1 MERRVAPEVGRCA
14 TGIGSRSHERTPLG
28 RIPTAI
34 SPSQRAVPRL
44 VRTLP
49 RPGRIFY
56 GSIFAILAIALVVA
70 ELRNSRLQ
78 AWVASRITRG
88 FSFALAPDAS
98 STIRFPEDGPY
109 DRRLGYAGLDDRL
122 ARLAQRGYA
131 VRSQARLSPGL
142 SRLVAL
148 GLGPVYAEKDR
159 AGLHVEDRRGEPL
172 FEVEYPQRVYRDF
185 VQVPPLVMHTL
196 LFIENGELLEPGHP
210 RRNPAVEWDRL
221 AKVVSSALL
230 GDGNGH
236 RPSGGST
243 LATQI
248 EKFRHSPE
256 GRTASPT
263 EKLRQIASATLR
275 SYLDGPETLD
285 ARRRVVLAYLNTVP
299 LAGSPG
305 FGEVNGI
312 GDGLFAWYGADLD
325 ETSQLLAEGDAADAG
340 ARGLAYKQILSLFV
354 AQRRPSH
361 YLTHDRAGLGSL
373 TDHYLRLLFEE
384 GVIDADLRD
393 AALAAELEF
402 RAVPLALERGSF
414 TETKATDAVRAALLD
429 ALGESRLYDV
439 DRLDLRVRST
449 LDRRVQ
455 DEVTQRL
462 RSLAEPEVARAAGLV
477 APHLLAGSDPGGVVY
492 SLLVFERTGEGNAL
506 RVLADTLD
514 RPFNVNEGMKLD
526 LGSTA
531 KLRTLAHYLG
541 IVADLHAR
549 YAGLS
554 REVLRAEPVDPRD
567 ALRRFVIDEL
577 LARPGTTL
585 PQLLDAALERRY
597 SASPWEGFLTAG
609 GLHHFRNHDD
619 RFDESR
625 LSVRQAFASSVN
637 LPFVRL
643 MRDVVNHLVYGPS
656 GFARELLSDPQ
667 HPWRAEYLE
676 RFVEWESREYLLRF
690 YAKHRD
696 RAFAESLDAMAKA
709 RRPTARRLSGLFR
722 ALEPGAGPEAL
733 EAFLAAHLGDRMPP
747 ADLVHR
753 IYDDYAPSRFDLH
766 DRAYLARVHP
776 LELWLVAHLRDHPGA
791 SFAEVLAASPEARAS
806 AYRWLFRSR
815 FRGAQ
820 NRGIR
825 TILEQ
830 EAFLQVHRAWA
841 SLGYPFPTLVP
852 SLATAIGVSADRPA
866 ALAQLM
872 GIVQNEG
879 RLLPTRRLEELHF
892 AARTPYETVLGPVPT
907 EGRRVMQ
914 PEVAR
919 ALRDVLVEVVEN
931 GTARRLRGAFAH
943 ADGSPVE
950 VGGKTGTGDNRRKT
964 FGAGARLLES
974 RARSRT
980 ASFAFLLGERHFG
993 VITAFVDGPDAERY
1007 EFTSSLPLQVL
1018 KHLGPALV
1026 ELVEGYFPTTET
1038 KLTQRPGAPP
1048 RLCVTPSFGSAI

>member
-1 MERRVAPEVGRCA
+1 M
-14 TGIGSRSHERTPLG
+14 
-28 RIPTAI
+28 
-34 SPSQRAVPRL
+34 QRAVPRL
-44 VRTLP
+44 ARTIP
-49 RPGRIFY
+49 RPGRLFY
-56 GSIFAILAIALVVA
+56 GSLFVLLAAGLVVT

-78 AWVASRITRG
+78 AWAASRITRG
-88 FSFALAPDAS
+88 FGFALAPEAS
-98 STIRFPEDGPY
+98 PAIRFPEDGPY
-109 DRRLGYAGLDDRL
+109 DRRLGYAGLDARI
-122 ARLAQRGYA
+122 ARLAERGYA
-131 VRSQARLSPGL
+131 VRSQARLSPAL
-142 SRLVAL
+142 ERLVAL

-159 AGLHVEDRRGEPL
+159 AGLRVEDRRGVRL

-185 VQVPPLVMHTL
+185 AQVPALVVHSL

-210 RRNPAVEWDRL
+210 HRNPAVEWDRL
-221 AKVVSSALL
+221 ARVVSSALL
-230 GDGNGH
+230 GNGDGH

-256 GRTASPT
+256 GRTASPQ

-312 GDGLFAWYGADLD
+312 GDGLLAWYGADLD
-325 ETSQLLAEGDAADAG
+325 ETTRLLAEGDAADPA

-361 YLTHDRAGLGSL
+361 YLTHDRAGLGRL
-373 TDHYLRLLFEE
+373 TDHYLRLLFAA
-384 GVIDADLRD
+384 GVIDAQLRD

-402 RAVPLALERGSF
+402 RAAPLPLERGSF

-429 ALGESRLYDV
+429 TLGESRLYDL

-449 LDRRVQ
+449 LDRSVQ
-455 DEVTQRL
+455 DEVTQQL
-462 RSLAEPEVARAAGLV
+462 RALAAPETARAAGLV
-477 APHLLAGSDPGGVVY
+477 APHLLAGADPGGVVY
-492 SLLVFERTGEGNAL
+492 SLLVFERTDEGNAL

-549 YAGLS
+549 YADLP
-554 REVLRAEPVDPRD
+554 REALRAEPVDPRD
-567 ALRRFVIDEL
+567 ALRRFVIDTL
-577 LARPGTTL
+577 LARPDATL
-585 PQLLDAALERRY
+585 AQLLDAALERRY
-597 SASPWEGFLTAG
+597 SASPWEGFVTAG

-625 LSVRQAFASSVN
+625 LTVRQAFASSVN

-656 GFARELLSDPQ
+656 GFARELLADPG
-667 HPWRAEYLE
+667 HPWRAEYLD
-676 RFVEWESREYLLRF
+676 RFVAWESREFLLRF
-690 YAKHRD
+690 YARHRE
-696 RAFAESLDAMAKA
+696 RSFAGSLDAMAKA
-709 RRPTARRLSGLFR
+709 RWPTTRRLTGLFR

-733 EAFLAAHLGDRMPP
+733 EAFLAPYLGDRMLPP
-747 ADLVHR
+747 NVVHR
-753 IYDDYAPSRFDLH
+753 IYEDYAPSRFELH

-776 LELWLVAHLRDHPGA
+776 LELWLVGFLRDHPGA
-791 SFAEVLAASPEARAS
+791 SFAEVLAASGEARES
-806 AYRWLFRSR
+806 SYRWLHRSR

-841 SLGYPFPTLVP
+841 GLGYPFPTLVP

-866 ALAQLM
+866 ALAQLL
-872 GIVQNEG
+872 GIVQNDG

-892 AARTPYETVLGPVPT
+892 AARTPYETVLAPVPT
-907 EGRRVMQ
+907 EGRRVMR

-919 ALRDVLVEVVEN
+919 ALRQVLVQVVED
-931 GTARRLRGAFAH
+931 GTARRLRGAFTR

-964 FGAGARLLES
+964 FASGARLLES
-974 RARSRT
+974 RAQSRT
-980 ASFAFLLGERHFG
+980 ASFAFLLGDRHFG

-1018 KHLGPALV
+1018 KHLEPALV
-1026 ELVEGYFPTTET
+1026 ELVEGGPAQ
-1038 KLTQRPGAPP
+1038 QRIAA
-1048 RLCVTPSFGSAI
+1048 REAR